1 MSPLETMASAAA
13 RTFAALTSQPKQ
25 FQLFHPS
32 GGVSARVSPQMI
44 LNNRS
49 TLPNPFSA
57 LKVTRCV
64 PFSGSVPVIWPDFGS
79 RLRPAGRLR
88 APYVIGRWP
97 ETGMVNRKGEPG
109 RTPNTLGPLMRGR
122 TEALG
127 VRTDRKSTRL
137 NSSHLGI
144 SYAVF

>member
-13 RTFAALTSQPKQ
+13 RTFASLTSQPKQ

-44 LNNRS
+44 FNERS
-49 TLPNPFSA
+49 ALPNPFSA
-57 LKVTRCV
+57 LKVTTYV

-88 APYVIGRWP
+88 PPYIIGCWP

-109 RTPNTLGPLMRGR
+109 RTPNALGPLMRGR
-122 TEALG
+122 AEEIGRAH
-127 VRTDRKSTRL
+127 V
-137 NSSHLGI
+137 
-144 SYAVF
+144 